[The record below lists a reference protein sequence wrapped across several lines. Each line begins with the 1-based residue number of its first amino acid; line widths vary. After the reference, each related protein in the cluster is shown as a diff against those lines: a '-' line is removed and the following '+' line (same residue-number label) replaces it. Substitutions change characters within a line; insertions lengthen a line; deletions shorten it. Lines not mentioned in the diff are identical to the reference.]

1 VPTEQTALPPSL
13 PPYLPAAPP
22 SCPQALLTTSQGPW
36 ATAAAMRT
44 GWAARA
50 LQWCRS
56 VLSSALSGR
65 SSLSQLPIEAAL
77 LGSLRRACLGG
88 VARCTVADWHVWRML
103 KSLSC
108 SVSIAAPANYRTR
121 CPALGRAS
129 WLSARRP
136 GRLALKQLFL
146 QLAARFAAAGW
157 WWSHPRLQV
166 GVAVRARPAWSEIC
180 QPQQYPPGES
190 EARRAHP
197 PFRRLPP
204 VPSRRRPA
212 CRALAAGAPRRGG
225 RGQPEGPL
233 GKVGPGQ

>member
-1 VPTEQTALPPSL
+1 
-13 PPYLPAAPP
+13 
-22 SCPQALLTTSQGPW
+22 
-36 ATAAAMRT
+36 MRT

-65 SSLSQLPIEAAL
+65 SSLSQLPSKAAL

-108 SVSIAAPANYRTR
+108 SVSIAAPSNYRTR

-136 GRLALKQLFL
+136 GRLALKQLFSPT
-146 QLAARFAAAGW
+146 R
-157 WWSHPRLQV
+157 RQV
-166 GVAVRARPAWSEIC
+166 CGGGVVVVAPPPSSWRRSARPAC
-180 QPQQYPPGES
+180 MV
-190 EARRAHP
+190 RN
-197 PFRRLPP
+197 LPTST
-204 VPSRRRPA
+204 VPSRRVRGSAGPSAFPAPSARPQPPQA
-212 CRALAAGAPRRGG
+212 CLPGTGG
-225 RGQPEGPL
+225 RGPAPGRPGPA
-233 GKVGPGQ
+233 